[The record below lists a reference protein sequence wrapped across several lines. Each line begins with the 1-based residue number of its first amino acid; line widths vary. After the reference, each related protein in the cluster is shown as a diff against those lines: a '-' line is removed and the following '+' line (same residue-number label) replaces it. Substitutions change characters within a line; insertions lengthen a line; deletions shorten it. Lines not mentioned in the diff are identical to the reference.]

1 MLPPSPAAFDA
12 DTNDYGHPTSSPG
25 RFARAYRSG
34 RERIAETWS
43 AARRR
48 ARTVRRRLSG
58 RLQRVDARDVTKR
71 LKTVDP
77 SAVRKQLRQIDS
89 GFIDRGAQ
97 TIDDADLQRVVD
109 GADAIDASFRRDGPL
124 ARLIDDGR
132 LLLSLVRDAVRGT
145 YRDVPRWSLGAAAFA
160 LLYVL
165 NPLDLIPDA
174 IPGIGALDDAGVV
187 SLCLLMIEQDLL
199 TYREWRV
206 NAMSADSPRELTDR
220 GNSGP
225 VTES

>member
-1 MLPPSPAAFDA
+1 MLMSTD
-12 DTNDYGHPTSSPG
+12 DTSSSTG
-25 RFARAYRSG
+25 RLARAYRSG
-34 RERIAETWS
+34 RERIADTWT

-48 ARTVRRRLSG
+48 ARRARRRLSS
-58 RLQRVDARDVTKR
+58 RLEGVDARDVTER
-71 LKTVDP
+71 LKTAEP
-77 SAVRKQLRQIDS
+77 SAVRKQLRRIDP
-89 GFIDRGAQ
+89 GFIDRGARNVE
-97 TIDDADLQRVVD
+97 DADLQRVVD
-109 GADAIDASFRRDGPL
+109 SASSIDASFRRDGPL

-132 LLLSLVRDAVRGT
+132 LLLHLVRDAARGT

-199 TYREWRV
+199 AYREWRL
-206 NAMSADSPRELTDR
+206 AAQSAKAYPELSD
-220 GNSGP
+220 GSNPGP